1 MMTGMDKRKY
11 YEIRPIYKHE
21 WEDAMQLAWDTFLI
35 YEAPDYSVKGVHNF
49 KSFVRD
55 PLLKKMFTYG
65 EYIAIGAFLDKR
77 MVGILGVRN
86 TNHVSLLFVDQEYHR
101 LGIASALMRKYF
113 RDARHDGIT
122 YVTVNSSPYAVDFY
136 HKIGFTNI
144 KDEVE
149 KDGIRFTPMRKELA
163 G

>member
-35 YEAPDYSVKGVHNF
+35 YEAPDYSVKGVYNF

-65 EYIAIGAFLDKR
+65 EYIAIGAFVDKR
-77 MVGILGVRN
+77 MVGIIGVRN
-86 TNHVSLLFVDQEYHR
+86 TNHVSLLFVDRDYHHQ
-101 LGIASALMRKYF
+101 GIASALLKTVF
-113 RDARHDGIT
+113 S
-122 YVTVNSSPYAVDFY
+122 YVKTEDQ
-136 HKIGFTNI
+136 K
-144 KDEVE
+144 
-149 KDGIRFTPMRKELA
+149 
-163 G
+163 